1 MLFFYCFFGF
11 FRNVETQIEEALSC
25 FYVFMAYF
33 CFMLFFSN
41 AHAQIYTH
49 KRTNS
54 QNPNLLVA
62 NLFQGWKGAVEK
74 ENSWADKVV
83 KGIEEHDKTLD
94 KFYLLIVSLLH
105 RNRHIRIGF
114 HQLSDL
120 SHSDSHLFPQFTL
133 LFRHHLHF
141 VFVPWFN
148 EQFRLRNIP
157 TSTGLQPPCRPRPA
171 RDW

>member
-49 KRTNS
+49 TTTNS

-62 NLFQGWKGAVEK
+62 NLFQG
-74 ENSWADKVV
+74 
-83 KGIEEHDKTLD
+83 
-94 KFYLLIVSLLH
+94 
-105 RNRHIRIGF
+105 
-114 HQLSDL
+114 
-120 SHSDSHLFPQFTL
+120 
-133 LFRHHLHF
+133 
-141 VFVPWFN
+141 
-148 EQFRLRNIP
+148 
-157 TSTGLQPPCRPRPA
+157 
-171 RDW
+171 